1 VLPVASRLFT
11 AITPPAFSVF
21 GCHVHANCPTTSAVL
36 SNQCERVSKKH
47 RQFRKMA
54 MRRVA
59 LGLRCLLA
67 MLMLRNGGKF
77 TDQQI
82 RKYLKKALFCFA
94 IAVVGIFAMR
104 YIQIPLIGLITTM
117 LAITLFK
124 ANFTRWGNWFVGKR
138 GEMAISDALG
148 SLSDDYIVLN
158 DLMLP
163 DGKGN
168 VDHLVMGPNGLFAIE
183 TKNYSTFV
191 KCSGDDWFVNGK
203 KIRSLSKQAKRNA
216 IAVRENLAAVFAD
229 QGNRLPFVTAL
240 LVFVNGKGRFSIKNP
255 TIPVLRS
262 SELAEFIARYNSA
275 RPPSITS
282 PELRRAIV
290 HHLHLLQQKPDK
302 LVANS

>member
-1 VLPVASRLFT
+1 
-11 AITPPAFSVF
+11 
-21 GCHVHANCPTTSAVL
+21 
-36 SNQCERVSKKH
+36 
-47 RQFRKMA
+47 
-54 MRRVA
+54 
-59 LGLRCLLA
+59 
-67 MLMLRNGGKF
+67 MLMLRKGGKF

-82 RKYLKKALFCFA
+82 RKYLKKALLCFA
-94 IAVVGIFAMR
+94 IAAVAIFATG
-104 YIQIPLIGLITTM
+104 YIRLPLVGLITTV
-117 LAITLFK
+117 LVISLFK
-124 ANFTRWGNWFVGKR
+124 ANFTRWSNWSVGKR
-138 GEMAISDALG
+138 GEIAISDALR

-163 DGKGN
+163 DGRGN
-168 VDHLVMGPNGLFAIE
+168 VDHLVMGPNGLFVIE

-191 KCSGDDWFVNGK
+191 KCFGDDWFVNGK

-240 LVFVNGKGRFSIKNP
+240 LVFVNGNGRFSIKNP

-262 SELAEFIARYNSA
+262 SELAEFIARHNSA

-282 PELRRAIV
+282 PKLSRAIV
-290 HHLHLLQQKPDK
+290 HHLHLLQQTPDK

>member
-1 VLPVASRLFT
+1 
-11 AITPPAFSVF
+11 
-21 GCHVHANCPTTSAVL
+21 
-36 SNQCERVSKKH
+36 
-47 RQFRKMA
+47 
-54 MRRVA
+54 
-59 LGLRCLLA
+59 
-67 MLMLRNGGKF
+67 MLMLRTGGQF
-77 TDQQI
+77 TDHQI
-82 RKYLKKALFCFA
+82 RKHLKNALLCFA
-94 IAVVGIFAMR
+94 IAVVAILAMR
-104 YIQIPLIGLITTM
+104 YIQLPFVGLITTV
-117 LAITLFK
+117 LGIALFK
-124 ANFTRWGNWFVGKR
+124 ANFTRWSNWSVGKR

-191 KCSGDDWFVNGK
+191 KCLGDDWFVNGK

-216 IAVRENLAAVFAD
+216 MAVRENLAAVFAD

-240 LVFVNGKGRFSIKNP
+240 LVFVNGNGRFSIKNP
-255 TIPVLRS
+255 TVPVLRS
-262 SELAEFIARYNSA
+262 SELAQFIARHNSA

>member
-1 VLPVASRLFT
+1 
-11 AITPPAFSVF
+11 
-21 GCHVHANCPTTSAVL
+21 
-36 SNQCERVSKKH
+36 
-47 RQFRKMA
+47 
-54 MRRVA
+54 
-59 LGLRCLLA
+59 
-67 MLMLRNGGKF
+67 
-77 TDQQI
+77 
-82 RKYLKKALFCFA
+82 
-94 IAVVGIFAMR
+94 
-104 YIQIPLIGLITTM
+104 
-117 LAITLFK
+117 
-124 ANFTRWGNWFVGKR
+124 
-138 GEMAISDALG
+138 MAISDALG
-148 SLSDDYIVLN
+148 SLSDEYVVLN

-216 IAVRENLAAVFAD
+216 IAVREAVVFAD

-240 LVFVNGKGRFSIKNP
+240 LVFVNGNGRFSIKNP
-255 TIPVLRS
+255 TVPVLRS

-282 PELRRAIV
+282 PKFRRAIV

-302 LVANS
+302 WVANG

>member
-1 VLPVASRLFT
+1 MPEQATRTAQRATWLGVLVLLGALSVGRLLFT
-11 AITPPAFSVF
+11 TFSYGVPAWFDEEL
-21 GCHVHANCPTTSAVL
+21 N
-36 SNQCERVSKKH
+36 
-47 RQFRKMA
+47 
-54 MRRVA
+54 
-59 LGLRCLLA
+59 
-67 MLMLRNGGKF
+67 
-77 TDQQI
+77 
-82 RKYLKKALFCFA
+82 
-94 IAVVGIFAMR
+94 
-104 YIQIPLIGLITTM
+104 PLIGLITTM

-216 IAVRENLAAVFAD
+216 ISGEGGGWF
-229 QGNRLPFVTAL
+229 LPGKQASNPAL
-240 LVFVNGKGRFSIKNP
+240 LQD
-255 TIPVLRS
+255 
-262 SELAEFIARYNSA
+262 FIAVGGGV
-275 RPPSITS
+275 PD
-282 PELRRAIV
+282 LDRAEV
-290 HHLHLLQQKPDK
+290 
-302 LVANS
+302 